1 MKFFSQP
8 RGRLAIRS
16 RRTIVWMA
24 LSLFVCNAAVALV
37 LDQFRPD
44 LRDPEFQLV
53 SEALH
58 QRIAER
64 PNDRL
69 VLFMGSSRI
78 ALGLDAGELCEPGR
92 LVFNFG
98 MPGAG
103 PLMMDINWDRLTEE
117 GIRPDEVIIEFMHP
131 FYNGANGRTLD
142 HSFLDASRLSVQ
154 EARSLVG
161 YGNRSTSSL
170 RRMGIARIF
179 PAGKHGQELCDALG
193 AGRLHARKKTIES
206 DGHGYRAME
215 ILPAK
220 RDEMRE
226 LAHRQYDSYY
236 PEFVLAGDPANRL
249 RTLILKARQSGA
261 RVRLLLTPEGSE
273 FRELMS
279 PAMVTAINRFTSEL
293 ASETGIEIIDAR
305 YWMPDD
311 AFYDQHHLL
320 PAGGKLLAERLKSR
334 LR

>member
-1 MKFFSQP
+1 
-8 RGRLAIRS
+8 
-16 RRTIVWMA
+16 MA

-78 ALGLDAGELCEPGR
+78 ALGVDAGELCEPGR

-193 AGRLHARKKTIES
+193 A
-206 DGHGYRAME
+206 
-215 ILPAK
+215 K

-305 YWMPDD
+305 DWMPDD